1 MANFEICILYC
12 TCAVAQLAKG
22 HDFMSPPLTSRLC
35 SVSRL
40 SRIRSLLTKLHLQC
54 GEAWLQW
61 DEMRVSTNIDHWE
74 LDIVGTF
81 YGEDTC
87 SDETHTPKDGA
98 QINRFGPEL

>member
-1 MANFEICILYC
+1 
-12 TCAVAQLAKG
+12 
-22 HDFMSPPLTSRLC
+22 MSPPLTSRLC